1 MLANLQ
7 LRHRVTRA
15 MRSFLE
21 AQNFLD
27 VETPFL
33 TSSTPEGARD
43 FLVPARYDLARMK
56 PARLQQHVTSRPA
69 GTIIE
74 HDGAQLTSGV
84 RSLACI

>member
-21 AQNFLD
+21 AQNFLN

-56 PARLQQHVTSRPA
+56 PGWLQQHVTSRPA

-74 HDGAQLTSGV
+74 RNGARLTCAVG
-84 RSLACI
+84 SLACI